1 MFLSEKISDLQRSK
15 LVLHP
20 GTTRVDSIAWI
31 RLELL
36 RLQARAL
43 ERALGAR
50 ESPGMVVRPILATH
64 PAPINPQW
72 AAALAVH
79 GD

>member
-1 MFLSEKISDLQRSK
+1 MFLSEQISDLQRSK

-43 ERALGAR
+43 ERALGAK
-50 ESPGMVVRPILATH
+50 ESPGMVVRPIMAAQPTLIS
-64 PAPINPQW
+64 PKW